1 MLPSCSLLRK
11 DRAVKPVFS
20 EVKEQNIYP
29 EAISQEYLAK
39 QLWQG
44 LCYGIIEDHF
54 SPPVASRIL
63 ANAFVAQ
70 YESLVALEAM
80 KTSLL
85 FDLQAEGAA
94 RDGLSLGAK
103 QWISMLTFLQVGEAL
118 LYRPK
123 TLDQHRKLLYDHL
136 PQDLPLQ
143 IAEELASGF
152 TQQILAIA
160 AQDNYLETRSLP
172 LFVPAT
178 RQNVW
183 EPTPPTY
190 GPAIEPY
197 WGRIKPFG
205 LILCPFSLLF
215 CRAV

>member
-70 YESLVALEAM
+70 YESLVALEAT
-80 KTSLL
+80 KTSFCSIYRQKVLQGWIK
-85 FDLQAEGAA
+85 FRGEAMDLYVDFFTSG
-94 RDGLSLGAK
+94 R
-103 QWISMLTFLQVGEAL
+103 AL

-136 PQDLPLQ
+136 PQDLPL
-143 IAEELASGF
+143 
-152 TQQILAIA
+152 
-160 AQDNYLETRSLP
+160 
-172 LFVPAT
+172 
-178 RQNVW
+178 
-183 EPTPPTY
+183 
-190 GPAIEPY
+190 
-197 WGRIKPFG
+197 K
-205 LILCPFSLLF
+205 
-215 CRAV
+215 